1 MEALSQCSISIIRHV
16 PLYGLLIDLCSLRR
30 DVVHHR
36 IMPGEHPLVGSNP
49 GEDASHKTGYVRGL
63 PPCILIVLRMIEDLV
78 LLLVSILH
86 GVIQGEDVVLLLV
99 VLLFIEAFQ

>member
-1 MEALSQCSISIIRHV
+1 
-16 PLYGLLIDLCSLRR
+16 
-30 DVVHHR
+30 
-36 IMPGEHPLVGSNP
+36 MPGEPPLVGSNS
-49 GEDASHKTGYVRGL
+49 GEDASHNTGYVRGL
-63 PPCILIVLRMIEDLV
+63 SLLILIVLSMIEDIVL